1 MAKLLI
7 VTPEGQQERE
17 LVAVNSVGRHPN
29 NTVQLL
35 DRIVSKEHC
44 IVELRAGRYVLRDL
58 GSLNGTYINGQRVAG
73 EQWLNDGDEVALGN
87 TRMVFLEGNGAAL
100 QNVPPYNP
108 GTAPYGPG
116 MNAQPRPPAMPPVQP
131 APMQP
136 PVVPWASGAQ
146 PVAPVQPPGHQPQPS
161 NPVLPLANVAVPAA
175 APSRPGGMTMIG
187 AVAQAKVTITSSM
200 LESHVRSKIAAAA
213 QQFLPESRIVDVEAL
228 RKDYE
233 KLRIAYELQRA
244 IGAELDLDKLLEKI
258 LERAF
263 DLLAADRAAILLYDE
278 NNELKPRAIRT
289 RKGVDEPFVV
299 STTILNQVEKER
311 VAVLSSDAMLDPRF
325 SQAHSIIMQGIRSS
339 MAVPLLFK
347 GELQGAMVVDSQI
360 STNAFGDKDLQLVTN
375 IANQAALAIANAT
388 LARQIQ
394 RDAIARERFQ
404 RLLSPQ
410 VAQLVLD
417 GKVEVKQGGV
427 SAEATMFFS
436 DIRGF
441 TSMSEGMN
449 AEDIVAMLNDY
460 FERMVEIIFKYEG
473 TLDKFVGDEIMA
485 LFGAPVS
492 HPDDPIRCVR
502 AALVMIDGLR
512 EFNAERAAAG
522 KNGFEIGIG
531 INTGKVVAGYLG
543 SSKAMQYTVIGAPV
557 NLAARLCSQAKG
569 MQIVISEATWLRVRD
584 YFEVRELEP
593 VKPKGIAQPVRIFE
607 VLREKA

>member
-7 VTPEGQQERE
+7 VTPEGQHERE
-17 LVAVNSVGRHPN
+17 LVAFNSVGRHPN

-44 IVELRAGRYVLRDL
+44 IVESRTGRFILRDL

-73 EQWLNDGDEVALGN
+73 EQWLNEGDEVTLGN
-87 TRMVFLEGNGAAL
+87 TRMVFRESGSMPLPAPTGVAQGTSPYAPNIAGQPPPRQPSQQNLPASQVAIPQQPWGANAQAAQSPQAQPQGPMLAPLAL
-100 QNVPPYNP
+100 QNV
-108 GTAPYGPG
+108 A
-116 MNAQPRPPAMPPVQP
+116 PPAARSQ
-131 APMQP
+131 
-136 PVVPWASGAQ
+136 
-146 PVAPVQPPGHQPQPS
+146 
-161 NPVLPLANVAVPAA
+161 
-175 APSRPGGMTMIG
+175 GMTMVG
-187 AVAQAKVTITSSM
+187 ALASSKVTITSDL

-213 QQFLPESRIVDVEAL
+213 QQFLPEKSITDVEAL
-228 RKDYE
+228 RRDYE

-244 IGAELDLDKLLEKI
+244 IGTELDLDPLLEKI

-263 DLLAADRAAILLYDE
+263 EFLAADRAAILLYDE
-278 NNELKPRAIRT
+278 QKELKPRAVRT
-289 RKGVDEPFVV
+289 RKGDTNEPFAV
-299 STTILNQVEKER
+299 STTILQQIQKER

-339 MAVPLLFK
+339 MAVPLLHK
-347 GELQGAMVVDSQI
+347 GDLLGVLFVDSQI

-375 IANQAALAIANAT
+375 IANQAGLAIANAT

-394 RDAIARERFQ
+394 RDAVARERFQ

-410 VAQLVLD
+410 VAQLVLE
-417 GKVEVKQGGV
+417 GKVEVKQGG
-427 SAEATMFFS
+427 EPRETTMFFS

-441 TSMSEGMN
+441 TSMSEGMQ

-460 FERMVEIIFKYEG
+460 FERMVELIFHYEG

-485 LFGAPVS
+485 LWGAPVS
-492 HPDDPIRCVR
+492 KPDDAVRCVR
-502 AALVMIDGLR
+502 ASIQMIEELR
-512 EFNAERAAAG
+512 RFNEARAAAG
-522 KNGFEIGIG
+522 KNGFEVGIG
-531 INTGKVVAGYLG
+531 INTGEVVAGYLG

-569 MQIVISEATWLRVRD
+569 MQIVISEATWLRVREH
-584 YFEVRELEP
+584 FEVRELEP

-607 VLREKA
+607 VLREK